1 MQRELM
7 NQIIIWYFHLFLLHW
22 KIILLL
28 STFFIVD
35 WWSCTDWDKWLWVV
49 IKPKWMFQ
57 KNCFS
62 DFLVI
67 LVRISICL
75 LICMVDL
82 MVMRGWHALLNFE
95 VIVLKFPSRQ
105 STRVLSDLENEA
117 SAWKNIYG
125 VKINGNTKWLFDSS
139 ILVAS
144 FSIFTLSSN
153 QSLSFRYNHQNRQII
168 IK

>member
-57 KNCFS
+57 MS
-62 DFLVI
+62 WFLSFQVN
-67 LVRISICL
+67 LVRIFLCL
-75 LICMVDL
+75 LICSVEL
-82 MVMRGWHALLNFE
+82 VVMYGLHALLNFE

-105 STRVLSDLENEA
+105 STRILSDLENEA
-117 SAWKNIYG
+117 SAWKDIYG
-125 VKINGNTKWLFDSS
+125 VKAHVRKINGANV
-139 ILVAS
+139 LVMPYVYMFTAS
-144 FSIFTLSSN
+144 DWDDEELL
-153 QSLSFRYNHQNRQII
+153 QVAM
-168 IK
+168 